1 MSKKQIVFG
10 AEARKKIVTGIDT
23 LADAVVSTLGP
34 NGRNVV
40 FTDKFGVV
48 SSTKDGVT
56 VAKQI
61 EELDDPIE
69 NIGLNMVKQAAVKTA
84 DNAGDGT
91 TTSTLLARELV
102 KNGISRLNDGANA
115 VEIKRGIDAA
125 VDITL
130 KSLRDLSESIS
141 SEDQLNQIATISANN
156 DPEVGKLIS
165 RAIEKVGKEGV
176 VHIEESKTGDT
187 YLETVEGIQFDRG
200 YKSPYFV
207 VDNNTMSTV
216 LKDAYILIVNQR
228 LTAVKELLPILESVS
243 QSNKALLIIAEDIDG
258 EALAA
263 LIVNKMR
270 GTLKVCAVKAPDFGD
285 RRKLVLEDIATLTG
299 GQVVDRDK
307 GMKLDKFNSEWFG
320 EARTITVTK
329 DQTTII
335 DGKGEE
341 DSIIV
346 RAEELSKQIEE
357 AETPFEMEK
366 LQERLANFAGGVAI
380 VHVGGNTETE
390 MKEKKDRVDDALHAT
405 KAALADGIVPGGGI
419 ALLRSREAIKENMTD
434 DLTDDT
440 KFGYNL
446 VYDACGKPFEQILVN
461 AGYTQTDAL
470 LILALKLK
478 EVSKDVWNG
487 YNIKT
492 EEVVDMKEAGI
503 IDPHKVTRQALANAA
518 SIAGTALLTEVAI
531 IDSPKSD
538 DSAQQ
543 QQFDPSMMGGMM

>member
-1 MSKKQIVFG
+1 MSKKQIEFG
-10 AEARKKIVTGIDT
+10 AEARKKIVNGIDT
-23 LADAVVSTLGP
+23 LADAVISTLGP

-40 FTDKFGVV
+40 YTDQFGGVN
-48 SSTKDGVT
+48 STKDGVT

-61 EELDDPIE
+61 EELDDPLE

-102 KNGISRLNDGANA
+102 KNGITRLNDGANA

-130 KSLRDLSESIS
+130 KALRDLSESIS
-141 SEDQLNQIATISANN
+141 SEEQLNQIATISANN

-228 LTAVKELLPILESVS
+228 LTSVKELLPILESVS

-270 GTLKVCAVKAPDFGD
+270 GTLKVCAVKAPDFRD

-299 GQVVDRDK
+299 GQVVDKDK
-307 GMKLDKFNSEWFG
+307 GMKLDKFNSDWFG

-329 DQTTII
+329 DQTTLI

-341 DSIIV
+341 DKIV
-346 RAEELSKQIEE
+346 IRAEELSKQIEE
-357 AETPFEMEK
+357 AATPFEMEK

-419 ALLRSREAIKENMTD
+419 ALLRSREAIIGSMSD
-434 DLTDDT
+434 DLSDDT

-446 VYDACGKPFEQILVN
+446 VFNACGKPFEQILVN
-461 AGYTQTDAL
+461 AGFSKVEAQMISLT
-470 LILALKLK
+470 KLN
-478 EVSKDVWNG
+478 DGNPWAG

-492 EEVVDMKEAGI
+492 EEVVDMKKEGI
-503 IDPHKVTRQALANAA
+503 IDPHKVTRQALANAS

-531 IDSPKSD
+531 IDSPKNE
-538 DSAQQ
+538 DSNSQ
-543 QQFDPSMMGGMM
+543 QQFDPNMMGGMM

>member
-1 MSKKQIVFG
+1 MSKKQIEFG
-10 AEARKKIVTGIDT
+10 AEARKKIVNGIDT

-40 FTDKFGVV
+40 YTDQFGGVN
-48 SSTKDGVT
+48 STKDGVT

-61 EELDDPIE
+61 EELDDPLE

-102 KNGISRLNDGANA
+102 KNGITRLNDGANA

-130 KSLRDLSESIS
+130 KALRDLSESIS
-141 SEDQLNQIATISANN
+141 SEEQLNQIATISANN

-228 LTAVKELLPILESVS
+228 LTSVKELLPILESVS

-299 GQVVDRDK
+299 GQVVDKDK
-307 GMKLDKFNSEWFG
+307 GMKLDKFNSDWFG

-329 DQTTII
+329 DQTTLI

-341 DSIIV
+341 GKIV
-346 RAEELSKQIEE
+346 IRAEELSKQIEE
-357 AETPFEMEK
+357 AATPFEMEK

-419 ALLRSREAIKENMTD
+419 ALLRSREAIIGSMSD
-434 DLTDDT
+434 DLSDDT

-446 VYDACGKPFEQILVN
+446 VFNACGKPFEQILVN
-461 AGYTQTDAL
+461 AGFSKVEAQMISLT
-470 LILALKLK
+470 KLN
-478 EVSKDVWNG
+478 DGNPWAG

-492 EEVVDMKEAGI
+492 EEVVDMKKEGI
-503 IDPHKVTRQALANAA
+503 IDPHKVTRQALANAS

-531 IDSPKSD
+531 IDSPKNE
-538 DSAQQ
+538 DSNSQ